1 MNDLTLSDCVKD
13 LVICFDC
20 DKGLPESTYKATC
33 EILEI
38 HCGAKARQDF
48 QNIIDATDDMFY
60 GSTEDILAF
69 IKDHF

>member
-1 MNDLTLSDCVKD
+1 MKDLTLSDYVKN
-13 LVICFDC
+13 LVVCFDC
-20 DKGLPESTYKATC
+20 DEGLPEPAYNATC

-38 HCGAKARQDF
+38 HCGTKARQDF
-48 QNIIDATDDMFY
+48 QNIIDATDGMFY